1 MKMASGIELTRECR
15 HVFEQIRK
23 MKQHRYVIFIIKD
36 EREIRVDILGVRD
49 ANYDDFLRDLRRGGP
64 RECRYAVYDYAYHHQ
79 CQGASSTCL
88 KEKLFLMLW
97 CPVQARVKDK
107 MLYSSSFAALKRD
120 FIGVQ
125 KCIQATEMD
134 EACREAVEEQLRSLD
149 RD

>member
-1 MKMASGIELTRECR
+1 MASGIVVSMKCKNA
-15 HVFEQIRK
+15 FEQIRRQK
-23 MKQHRYVIFIIKD
+23 MHRYIILAIRG
-36 EREIRVDILGVRD
+36 ERQIEVEIVGPRD
-49 ANYDDFLRDLRRGGP
+49 ANYENFLEDLRKGGP
-64 RECRYAVYDYAYHHQ
+64 EECRYAVYDYAYYHQ

-97 CPVQARVKDK
+97 CPVQAKIKDK
-107 MLYSSSFAALKRD
+107 MLYSSSFAALKKD

-134 EACREAVEEQLRSLD
+134 EACRECVEDQLRSLD